1 MKKIAKFSA
10 FMVAAMFAA
19 TSFTS
24 CGDENGDVTPNGGG
38 DEELAEKVNFDGLK
52 AIANSNGTI
61 DIVGEITADKK
72 LKSFV
77 LINVETNEETSLG
90 DKNTTT
96 KEKEVDENGKKVKK
110 FTMTVTGA
118 NVPVGIY
125 KFKIKEGVKKPMES
139 DVMGERYSF
148 ELGYGAK
155 STLGSYV
162 SVVNSQSYTQ
172 EQVEGSA
179 DIAAKV
185 EFVLGDKGLKPAS
198 EAKNAAQGKVNYGKY
213 AKSAIFSGTIIT
225 STGCIATYE
234 LKENADGKNGTM
246 SGIIMKSSSILTIEP
261 AAGITLTK

>member
-24 CGDENGDVTPNGGG
+24 CGEDDPANPNGGG
-38 DEELAEKVNFDGLK
+38 DEALAEKVNFDGLK

-125 KFKIKEGVKKPMES
+125 KFTTIAN
-139 DVMGERYSF
+139 DWTIFDNFHLYY
-148 ELGYGAK
+148 LGAETPTGIDSPQAVNGGTQVANAEFYNLSGAR
-155 STLGSYV
+155 
-162 SVVNSQSYTQ
+162 
-172 EQVEGSA
+172 
-179 DIAAKV
+179 
-185 EFVLGDKGLKPAS
+185 
-198 EAKNAAQGKVNYGKY
+198 
-213 AKSAIFSGTIIT
+213 
-225 STGCIATYE
+225 IATPT
-234 LKENADGKNGTM
+234 KGVNIMRQRMADGTVRTVKVLV
-246 SGIIMKSSSILTIEP
+246 K
-261 AAGITLTK
+261 

>member
-24 CGDENGDVTPNGGG
+24 CGDENDNVTPDPNG
-38 DEELAEKVNFDGLK
+38 DLAEKVNFEGLK
-52 AIANSNGTI
+52 AIANSDGTI

-77 LINVETNEETSLG
+77 LINQETNEEKTLG
-90 DKNTTT
+90 DKETTT

-118 NVPVGIY
+118 KVPVGIY
-125 KFKIKEGVKKPMES
+125 KFKIKEGIKKPMES
-139 DVMGERYSF
+139 DVIGERYSF
-148 ELGYGAK
+148 ELGYGSK

-162 SVVNSQSYTQ
+162 SVVNSKAYTKD
-172 EQVEGSA
+172 EVEASA
-179 DIAAKV
+179 DVAAKV
-185 EFVLGDKGLKPAS
+185 EFVLGDNGLKPATQ
-198 EAKNAAQGKVNYGKY
+198 AKNASKVSY

-261 AAGITLTK
+261 AAGVTLTK